1 MARQYTR
8 ANVMPPAAAKTTA
21 SETGAAP
28 AGRRIR
34 RHPEQAEREI
44 LDAAE
49 RFLAE
54 HDFRELRVDELMRAT
69 GMKRSTFYHYFGDR
83 SAVIIRLLE
92 EIAGEAAEAAATWLA
107 SPDGDPIEAVG
118 TAIAGVAEV
127 WHRHRHV
134 LRAAHAGSFHD
145 PRIEDQYRA
154 LIDGLIAAVITRL
167 GEDRRRGRTAV
178 PEPEETARA
187 LGLMN
192 AAVFA
197 ERLGRD
203 PADDPAAVSAALSR
217 IWVRVI
223 YPDRSGY

>member
-1 MARQYTR
+1 
-8 ANVMPPAAAKTTA
+8 MPGPAAKSTA
-21 SETGAAP
+21 PARTVAP

-34 RHPEQAEREI
+34 RQPEQAEREI

-69 GMKRSTFYHYFGDR
+69 GMKRSTFYHYFSDR

-92 EIAGEAAEAAATWLA
+92 EIAGEAGEAAAAWLTG
-107 SPDGDPIEAVG
+107 PDGDPVEEVG
-118 TAIAGVAEV
+118 AALAGVAGV

-145 PRIEDQYRA
+145 PRIEAQYRA
-154 LIDGLIAAVITRL
+154 VIDGLIAAVIVRL
-167 GEDRRRGRTAV
+167 EHDRRRGRTVV

-203 PADDPAAVSAALSR
+203 PGDGPAAVSAVLTR
-217 IWVRVI
+217 IWVSVI